1 VSGYEAL
8 RRRHVADA
16 RARVPEFLARAD
28 WPAERLAAHRQAA
41 LRRIIAAARAHSPW
55 HGRRLAGVDPDTIDE
70 AALAGFPVMTKD
82 DLMGHFD
89 EIVTDKRLTLRMVD
103 SHLEGLTSDAYLLG
117 RYHAVASGGSTG
129 RRGVFVYDWDDW
141 TLCYLATVRPL
152 LRACAAEAAEDGRP
166 PVMVA
171 VSAANASHVTGALF
185 QTFSDAALTV
195 HRLPVTRPRDE
206 IVAGLNTLQ
215 PTILGGYPS
224 ALYPLTADAAA
235 GRLRIRPRLVVTGSE
250 PLLPEIRAGLTEAWG
265 VPVLNRWGASEGG
278 ILAASCHRGGGMHLT
293 EDLVIIEPVDGAGA
307 PVPPGTRSAKVLLT
321 SLTNT
326 TLPLIR
332 YELTDEVV
340 TLDRPCACGSAF
352 GGIDDIH
359 GRLDDTFHFNGVAV
373 HPHVFRSPLGRR
385 RNIVEYQVRQTPLGA
400 VVAVRCGGPVDLETL
415 RDDIAVALE
424 QLGVPAPQIVVRAVD
439 QLERQPTGKLRR
451 FLPLS
456 GGSARPV

>member
-1 VSGYEAL
+1 MSGYEAL

-16 RARVPEFLARAD
+16 LAGAPEFLARWE
-28 WPAERLAAHRQAA
+28 WPAERLAAHRRAC
-41 LRRIIAAARAHSPW
+41 LRRVVAAARERSPW
-55 HGRRLAGVDPDTIDE
+55 HGRRLAGVDPGTIDE
-70 AALAGFPVMTKD
+70 AGVSALPVMTKD

-89 EIVTDKRLTLRMVD
+89 EIVTDRRLTLRLVD
-103 SHLEGLTSDAYLLG
+103 SHLEALSSDAYLLE

-152 LRACAAEAAEDGRP
+152 LRAWAVESASAGRP
-166 PVMVA
+166 PVMAA
-171 VSAANASHVTGALF
+171 VSAANASHVTGALL
-185 QTFSDAALTV
+185 QTFADGALTV
-195 HRLPVTRPRDE
+195 HRLPVTRPRAE
-206 IVAGLNTLQ
+206 IVTGLNALQ
-215 PTILGGYPS
+215 PAILGGYPS

-250 PLLPEIRAGLTEAWG
+250 PLLPEIRTGLAEAFG

-278 ILAASCHRGGGMHLT
+278 ILAASCHRDNGMHLN
-293 EDLVIIEPVDGAGA
+293 EDLFIVEPVDDRGA
-307 PVPPGTRSAKVLLT
+307 PVPPGTRSAKVLVT

-340 TLDRPCACGSAF
+340 TLERPCACGSVF
-352 GGIDDIH
+352 RTIDDIH
-359 GRLDDTFHFNGVAV
+359 GRLDETFHFNGVAV

-385 RNIVEYQVRQTPLGA
+385 RNVVEYQVRQTPLGA
-400 VVAVRCGGPVDLETL
+400 AVAVRCTGPVDLASL
-415 RDDIAVALE
+415 QDDITLALE
-424 QLGVPAPQIVVRAVD
+424 RLGVPAPQIDVRAVD
-439 QLERQPTGKLRR
+439 ELERQPTGKLRR

-456 GGSARPV
+456 CDAPTA